1 LIGKFQTKIKEA
13 HFPIVKN
20 LCVGRTG
27 SGPMKTVIKAT
38 HDINSLFE
46 SLNDNSTYCNWMN
59 IKYLETIATAVA
71 AASGS
76 NRLEKLVEG
85 YKDAIYSR
93 TLRQVWDNIPAY
105 HKVRSKYYNKLK
117 AVFGKKDPDTVTV
130 KEVLTQC
137 KPHLVKS
144 IALDIME
151 IGEGSLEIF
160 WLISTN
166 NVYEAFLS
174 LLSEPQERRNDDFL
188 QVGAWVVYHPQSVLV
203 ELRDTYGQLICMSVY
218 CQLMNIVFNNTAMIS
233 TYTLLISYYHG
244 LLMRDI
250 DVDQLN
256 AKMLTSGLLTAND
269 QNSLLASHSI
279 HHKKYLVLETI
290 RHMDEENMLKF
301 CQILKE
307 ICPQICLQLNKGEKL
322 CSSVHC
328 DCLKFLYFF
337 VCSYTLAWLSYP
349 YHTVR

>member
-1 LIGKFQTKIKEA
+1 LIGKFQTKIKEV

-20 LCVGRTG
+20 LCVGRAG
-27 SGPMKTVIKAT
+27 SGPMKTAIKAT

-71 AASGS
+71 AASG
-76 NRLEKLVEG
+76 NKRLEKLVED

-105 HKVRSKYYNKLK
+105 HKVRSKYYSKLK
-117 AVFGKKDPDTVTV
+117 AVFDKKDPDNVTV

-144 IALDIME
+144 IALDIMK

-160 WLISTN
+160 WLIPTN

-203 ELRDTYGQLICMSVY
+203 ELRKTYGQYMHVSIVSLLI
-218 CQLMNIVFNNTAMIS
+218 LFINTAMIS
-233 TYTLLISYYHG
+233 ISTLLIGYYHG

-250 DVDQLN
+250 GVDQLN
-256 AKMLTSGLLTAND
+256 TKMHTSGLLTAND
-269 QNSLLASHSI
+269 QNSLLASHSS

-290 RHMDEENMLKF
+290 RHMDEENIFKF
-301 CQILKE
+301 CHILKE
-307 ICPQICLQLNKGEKL
+307 VCPQICLQLNKGEEF
-322 CSSVHC
+322 CN
-328 DCLKFLYFF
+328 LYCQKKIL
-337 VCSYTLAWLSYP
+337 VVIHKILSL
-349 YHTVR
+349 